1 MAVLLKIAVVAL
13 VALGGAAAIK
23 VERAE
28 PSTEDKLAAL
38 QPVLEK
44 LRGLDPKTFGM
55 LSGVLSQAGT
65 GDVSKRSDS
74 FLQIVDPNVD
84 AQDKLEKLGPVL
96 EKLRG
101 LDSKTF
107 GMLSS
112 MLSQASSVQRGNSFL
127 QVVDPDASAKL
138 EALQPVLE
146 KLRGLDPK
154 TFGMLS
160 GMLSH
165 AGTKEGVSL
174 LQVLG
179 GDDPSVADKLEAL
192 QPVLAKLKGLDPKTF
207 GMLSNMMAQAKASN

>member
-1 MAVLLKIAVVAL
+1 
-13 VALGGAAAIK
+13 
-23 VERAE
+23 
-28 PSTEDKLAAL
+28 
-38 QPVLEK
+38 
-44 LRGLDPKTFGM
+44 M

-65 GDVSKRSDS
+65 GDVSKRGDS
-74 FLQIVDPNVD
+74 LLQIVDPNDD

-160 GMLSH
+160 GMLGQARSFVQIDEPDASAKLEALQPVLEKLRGLDPKTFGMLSGMLSQ